1 MPDQAGPAPDPFV
14 NATLALSDDEFFAL
28 YGPWTPMAPEEI
40 GEMLSDCPVGWH
52 VAGGR
57 AARAG
62 AAATRHHEDTDVVVL
77 AKDLDAIRAA
87 MPGWHLWE
95 NINGAFRPLLP
106 GIADRPECH
115 QVWVRRDARSP
126 WRLEFLVDRASTAE
140 EWVFK
145 RDHSVRVPWDR
156 ALHQLGGVTY
166 LRPELALLFKAGQDR
181 GERPGRPR
189 RRAPHPRGT
198 PVAGSDPG
206 EAGIHHVGGTDP
218 PQPLAGE
225 QEPCLCRKPHPPRWE

>member
-1 MPDQAGPAPDPFV
+1 MPDQAGPTPDPFV

-28 YGPWTPMAPEEI
+28 YGPWTPMRPEEI

-181 GERPGRPR
+181 EKDREDLAAARLTPEGRRWLAATLERLGYTTWAELTR
-189 RRAPHPRGT
+189 RSH
-198 PVAGSDPG
+198 
-206 EAGIHHVGGTDP
+206 
-218 PQPLAGE
+218 
-225 QEPCLCRKPHPPRWE
+225 

>member
-1 MPDQAGPAPDPFV
+1 MPDQTGPAPDPFV
-14 NATLALSDDEFFAL
+14 NAILALSDDEFFAL
-28 YGPWTPMAPEEI
+28 YGPWTPMTPGEI
-40 GEMLSDCPVGWH
+40 SEMLSGCPASWH
-52 VAGGR
+52 IAGGR

-77 AKDLDAIRAA
+77 ARDLDAIRAA

-106 GIADRPECH
+106 GIPGRPECH

-126 WRLEFLVDRASTAE
+126 WRLEFLLDRASTAE

-156 ALHQLGGVTY
+156 ALHQIDGVTY

-181 GERPGRPR
+181 DKDREDLAAARLTPEGRQWLAATLDRLGYTMWAELTR
-189 RRAPHPRGT
+189 R
-198 PVAGSDPG
+198 S
-206 EAGIHHVGGTDP
+206 
-218 PQPLAGE
+218 Q
-225 QEPCLCRKPHPPRWE
+225 